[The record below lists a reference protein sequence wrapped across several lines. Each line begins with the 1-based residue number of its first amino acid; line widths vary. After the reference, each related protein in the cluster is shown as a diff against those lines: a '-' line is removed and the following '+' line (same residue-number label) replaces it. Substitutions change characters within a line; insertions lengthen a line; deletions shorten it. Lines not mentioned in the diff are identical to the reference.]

1 MTAHLSDNAYGK
13 SRVRVT
19 KVQREPA
26 GRHELFEFDID
37 IQLRGAFDPCY
48 LSGDNTG
55 VLPTDTMK
63 NTVYAMAAQHRIES
77 AEQFALLLSGH
88 FSVHPQLPHLSDVRI
103 DLRQARWKRVRD
115 QNGNEHPWSFV
126 NGGTERRTC
135 RVERGRS
142 GSSAAV
148 WGGIEDLLLL
158 KTSDSAF
165 VNFVRDAYTTLPDA
179 SDRIFATTVRATW
192 KYAPGDQD
200 WNGANAAIRAAL
212 IDTFAGHKSLAVQ
225 QTLFAMGEAALAAC
239 AGIEEIEIWMPNQHR
254 IPLDLRPL
262 GLENRNEVF
271 ITTSE
276 PFGLIGGTIRR
287 T

>member
-37 IQLRGAFDPCY
+37 IQLRGGFDACY

-63 NTVYAMAAQHRIES
+63 NTVYALAAQHRIDS

-88 FSVHPQLPHLSDVRI
+88 FAGHPQLPHLSGVRI

-115 QNGNEHPWSFV
+115 ENGKEHPWAFV

-135 RVERGRS
+135 RVERGRA
-142 GSSAAV
+142 GSPAAV

-158 KTSDSAF
+158 KTTDSAF

-179 SDRIFATTVRATW
+179 SDRIFATAVRATW
-192 KYAPGDQD
+192 RYAPGEHD
-200 WNGANAAIRAAL
+200 WNGAGDAIRAAM
-212 IDTFAGHKSLAVQ
+212 IGRFAGHKSLAVQ
-225 QTLFAMGEAALAAC
+225 QTLHAMGEAALAAC
-239 AGIEEIEIWMPNQHR
+239 AAIEEIEIWMPNQHR
-254 IPLDLRPL
+254 IPTDLRPM

-271 ITTSE
+271 VTTAE